1 MAINST
7 INGNTQRQY
16 INLGGL
22 SGSGE
27 STLFVDEV
35 QGVLL
40 GIETRDGFYT
50 VKDRRTG
57 QPIQRPNSW
66 VGHWMT
72 DKGEKL
78 MSWPTYVNEQGQ
90 VCPWSRFDPSIN
102 LAQCSAQRVTLHMWK
117 DDRSFYHLEV
127 VEEQVNMN
135 PMPIQQPTAVPAV
148 AAWEVAR

>member
-7 INGNTQRQY
+7 INGNTRQY
-16 INLGGL
+16 VNLNNL

-40 GIETRDGFYT
+40 GIETREGFYV
-50 VKDRRTG
+50 VKDRKTG
-57 QPIQRPNSW
+57 QPVQRPNSW

-78 MSWPTYVNEQGQ
+78 MSWPTYVDPTDNT
-90 VCPWSRFDPSIN
+90 VKPWSRFDPSIN
-102 LAQCSAQRVTLHMWK
+102 LAACSAQKVTLHMWK
-117 DDRSFYHLEV
+117 DDRSFYHLEI
-127 VEEQVNMN
+127 VEEQVNLN
-135 PMPIQQPTAVPAV
+135 PLPIMDANKAP
-148 AAWEVAR
+148 WEQ

>member
-7 INGNTQRQY
+7 INGNTRQY
-16 INLGGL
+16 VNLNNL

-27 STLFVDEV
+27 STLFVDDV

-40 GIETRDGFYT
+40 GIETREGSYT
-50 VKDRRTG
+50 VKDRKTG

-78 MSWPTYVNEQGQ
+78 MSWPTYVDPVDN
-90 VCPWSRFDPSIN
+90 VVKPWSRFDPSIN
-102 LAQCSAQRVTLHMWK
+102 LAACSAQKVTLHMWK
-117 DDRSFYHLEV
+117 DDRSFYHLEI

-135 PMPIQQPTAVPAV
+135 PMPIVQTQVPAV
-148 AAWEVAR
+148 AAWEMAR